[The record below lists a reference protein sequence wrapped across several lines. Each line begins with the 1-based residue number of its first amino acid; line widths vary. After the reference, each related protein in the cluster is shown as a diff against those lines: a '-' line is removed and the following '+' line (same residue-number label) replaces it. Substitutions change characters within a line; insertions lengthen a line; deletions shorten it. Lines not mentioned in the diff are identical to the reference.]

1 MNGDNPIKND
11 KKVKT
16 PLRIAEFLSAFIFIS
31 IFVFMFVFSLFFSRT
46 ERSIYDEKLSER
58 PQFTLDAYF
67 SGAYTDG
74 LDKYLTDTIHN
85 RDEFKSTASKIRYYF
100 GIEQDEYN
108 FGDDP
113 FFGESS
119 FEFPPASSEPPM
131 SEEPESSNE
140 SSQSDVS
147 IDNSE
152 EPNSS
157 DISETVSS
165 PVSEPVSEEPN
176 SSNEASDVISSVQS
190 EEPSPE
196 PSEEPSIPDES
207 SEPDDDIDEKV
218 FGLISVIGKGKN
230 IRALEVFPGLEY
242 LDKTCVSYAQ
252 RIDAFA
258 DAVGSNVKV
267 YSMVVPKSCAFYLS
281 ASKKYGHMWKNSLD
295 VDTRIK
301 ELMKKAIYVD
311 AYHVL
316 EAHKDEEIY
325 ARTDFHWTGLGAF
338 YAGEEFAK
346 MAGVNY
352 APISEYT
359 INRRSGYYG
368 NMYNSTNHFAPL
380 KDNPEDLITMVPT
393 ASYKAYYHNVK
404 YQYKESYTKNV
415 KYSVFVPIA
424 DSYVTGWYE
433 THIGGDLNFVRIET
447 GLKTGRKLFI
457 IKDSYGDAL
466 APLFMSSFD
475 EIYIADLRYMEVNA
489 LNFIKE
495 HGITDVLFGI
505 SSNTACTSL
514 NKHIERIMK

>member
-1 MNGDNPIKND
+1 MNGDNSM
-11 KKVKT
+11 KKEKKTKT
-16 PLRIAEFLSAFIFIS
+16 PLRVAEFLSAFIFIM
-31 IFVFMFVFSLFFSRT
+31 VFMFMFVYSVFFSRT
-46 ERSIYDEKLSER
+46 ERSIYDEKLSEK
-58 PQFTLDAYF
+58 PQFTIDAYF
-67 SGAYTDG
+67 SGAYNDK
-74 LDKYLTDTIHN
+74 LDKYFTDTIHN

-100 GIEQDEYN
+100 GIEQEEYN
-108 FGDDP
+108 FGDDDP

-119 FEFPPASSEPPM
+119 FELPPVSSEPPV

-152 EPNSS
+152 EPNNS
-157 DISETVSS
+157 DISA
-165 PVSEPVSEEPN
+165 PVSEPSSEGPDTSNDVS
-176 SSNEASDVISSVQS
+176 AAQS
-190 EEPSPE
+190 EEPSAEPSVE
-196 PSEEPSIPDES
+196 PSEPPSEEPSVPPEV
-207 SEPDDDIDEKV
+207 SEPEADEKV

-242 LDKTCVSYAQ
+242 LANSCAAYAR

-346 MAGVNY
+346 VAGVNY
-352 APISEYT
+352 APIGEYN
-359 INRRSGYYG
+359 INRRPGYYG

-380 KDNPEDLITMVPT
+380 KDNPEDLITMVPK

-415 KYSVFVPIA
+415 NYSVFVPVA
-424 DSYVTGWYE
+424 DKYVTGWYE

-457 IKDSYGDAL
+457 IKDSYGDAF

-514 NKHIERIMK
+514 NKNIERIMK